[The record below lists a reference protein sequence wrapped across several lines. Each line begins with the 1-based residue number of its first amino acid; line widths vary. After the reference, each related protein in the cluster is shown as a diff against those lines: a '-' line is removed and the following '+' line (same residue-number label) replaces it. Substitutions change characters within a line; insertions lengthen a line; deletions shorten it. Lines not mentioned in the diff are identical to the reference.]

1 MAVNIGP
8 RIGIDGEAQYRKELS
23 NIIQQ
28 QKTLQSEMNAVT
40 SSFSKNTTA
49 EEKNTAVSKIL
60 AEQVKVQKERVEQ
73 LAAMLQKSAEKYG
86 ENDTKT
92 LKWKEAVNSATS
104 ELNKME
110 RELEESS
117 KSTDNLGDALEG
129 AEKGAF
135 SFGDALKAN
144 VLAQAIVDGVKRLA
158 SAIKDMAGDFI
169 DTAAAVKAEA
179 SQFSQTFGDFSDDAT
194 AAIDR
199 VANESGILDT
209 RLNNLGTQ
217 IYAFARA
224 SGGSAEESMALMEKA
239 LQATA
244 DSAAYYD
251 RSLEDTAES
260 LQSFLKGNYE
270 NDAALGLSATETTRN
285 AAAMELFGQKFNDL
299 TEIQKQKTLLQMV
312 LDAQELSGAMGQ
324 AAREADGWEN
334 VQGNLNEAWRQFQ
347 ANVGTPFLES
357 LAPLVQNIT
366 EAFQDWQNS
375 VDWSAFSASVSG
387 VLKFLVDNGNLIIS
401 IITGIAA
408 GFVAWNVASM
418 IMTVITAIKGFVTA
432 LQAGKTA
439 MQALNIAMNANP
451 FVLIATLIAGVVAAL
466 ITLWNTNENFRN
478 GVIEIW
484 ENVKEFISGVVT
496 AIVEFFTVTIPNAF
510 NAVIDFV
517 KTNWQALLMLLVNPF
532 AGAFKLLYDNCEGFR
547 NVVDN
552 MVQRVK
558 DAFSNM
564 LEKVKEI
571 AHNIGDAVK
580 NGIQLAVDFITSL
593 PGKALQWG
601 RDFIQGFVDGIRSM
615 ISSVIDAVK
624 GIANTVA
631 DWLHFS
637 RPEKGPLR
645 EYESWMPD
653 MINGMVA
660 GIQANEYKL
669 SNAVGSM
676 ASGVAGASA
685 GTLNAT
691 YNMTVNGVAGQDINA
706 LSNIIMR
713 KIQSATER
721 KGSIWK

>member
-60 AEQVKVQKERVEQ
+60 AEQVKVQKDRVEQ

-158 SAIKDMAGDFI
+158 SAVKDMAGDFI

-179 SQFSQTFGDFSDDAT
+179 SQFSQTFGDLSDDAT
-194 AAIDR
+194 AAIGR

-224 SGGSAEESMALMEKA
+224 SGGSAEESMVLMEKA

-244 DSAAYYD
+244 DAAAYYD

-270 NDAALGLSATETTRN
+270 NDAALGLSATEATRN
-285 AAAMELFGQKFNDL
+285 AAAMELFGQKFNNL
-299 TEIQKQKTLLQMV
+299 TEIQKQQTLLQMV
-312 LDAQELSGAMGQ
+312 LDAQKLSGAMGQ

-347 ANVGTPFLES
+347 ANVGAPFLES
-357 LAPLVQNIT
+357 LVPLVQNIT
-366 EAFQDWQNS
+366 AAFQDWQNS

-387 VLKFLVDNGNLIIS
+387 VLNFLVDNGNLIVS

-439 MQALNIAMNANP
+439 MQALNITMNANP

-478 GVIEIW
+478 GVIKIW

-510 NAVIDFV
+510 NAVIEFV

-593 PGKALQWG
+593 PGKAIQWG

-615 ISSVIDAVK
+615 IGSVIDAVK

-631 DWLHFS
+631 EWLHFS

-653 MINGMVA
+653 MINGMVS
-660 GIQANEYKL
+660 GIKANEYKL

-676 ASGVAGASA
+676 ASGVAGAST

>member
-117 KSTDNLGDALEG
+117 KSTDNLGDAFG
-129 AEKGAF
+129 DAEKGAF

-224 SGGSAEESMALMEKA
+224 SGGSAEESMVLMEKA

-299 TEIQKQKTLLQMV
+299 TEIQKQQTLLQMV
-312 LDAQELSGAMGQ
+312 LDAQKLSGAMGQ

-347 ANVGTPFLES
+347 ANVGAPFLES
-357 LAPLVQNIT
+357 LVPLVQNIT
-366 EAFQDWQNS
+366 AAFQDWQNS
-375 VDWSAFSASVSG
+375 VDWGAFSASVSG
-387 VLKFLVDNGNLIIS
+387 VLNFLVDNGNLIVS
-401 IITGIAA
+401 IISGIAA

-510 NAVIDFV
+510 NAVIEFV

-547 NVVDN
+547 NIVDN

-631 DWLHFS
+631 EWLHFS

-653 MINGMVA
+653 MIDGMVS
-660 GIQANEYKL
+660 GIKANEYKL

-676 ASGVAGASA
+676 ASGVAGSSA

>member
-117 KSTDNLGDALEG
+117 KSTDNLGDAFG
-129 AEKGAF
+129 DAEKGAF

-224 SGGSAEESMALMEKA
+224 SGGSAEESMVLMEKA

-299 TEIQKQKTLLQMV
+299 TEIQKQQTLLQMV

-334 VQGNLNEAWRQFQ
+334 IQGNLNEAWRQFQ

-357 LAPLVQNIT
+357 LVPLVQNIT
-366 EAFQDWQNS
+366 AAFQDWQNS
-375 VDWSAFSASVSG
+375 VDWGAFSASVSS
-387 VLKFLVDNGNLIIS
+387 VFKFLVDNGNLIVS
-401 IITGIAA
+401 IITGIAS

-478 GVIEIW
+478 GVINIW

-510 NAVIDFV
+510 NAVIEFV
-517 KTNWQALLMLLVNPF
+517 KTNWQALLLLLVNPF

-580 NGIQLAVDFITSL
+580 NGIQVAVDFITSL

-660 GIQANEYKL
+660 GIQSNEYKL

>member
-1 MAVNIGP
+1 MSINIGP
-8 RIGIDGEAQYRKELS
+8 KIGIDGEAQYRKELS

-144 VLAQAIVDGVKRLA
+144 ILAQAIVDGVKRLA

-179 SQFSQTFGDFSDDAT
+179 SQFSQTFGDLSDDAT

-199 VANESGILDT
+199 VANASGILDT

-224 SGGSAEESMALMEKA
+224 SGGSAEESMILMEKA

-285 AAAMELFGQKFNDL
+285 AAAMELFGKKFNDL
-299 TEIQKQKTLLQMV
+299 TEIQKQQTLLQMV
-312 LDAQELSGAMGQ
+312 LDAQKLSGAMGQ

-347 ANVGTPFLES
+347 ANVGAPFLES
-357 LAPLVQNIT
+357 LVPLVQNIT
-366 EAFQDWQNS
+366 AAFQDWQNS
-375 VDWSAFSASVSG
+375 VDWGAFSASVSG
-387 VLKFLVDNGNLIIS
+387 VLNFLVDNGNLIVS

-478 GVIEIW
+478 GVITIW

-517 KTNWQALLMLLVNPF
+517 KTNWQALLLLLVNPF

-631 DWLHFS
+631 EWLHFS

-653 MINGMVA
+653 MIDGMVS
-660 GIQANEYKL
+660 GIKANEYKL

>member
-209 RLNNLGTQ
+209 RLNSLGTQ

-224 SGGSAEESMALMEKA
+224 SGGSAEESMVLMEKA

-366 EAFQDWQNS
+366 AAFQDWQNS

-387 VLKFLVDNGNLIIS
+387 VLNFLVDNGNLIVS

>member
-1 MAVNIGP
+1 MAINIGP
-8 RIGIDGEAQYRKELS
+8 KIGIDGEAQYRKELS

-28 QKTLQSEMNAVT
+28 QKTLQSEMNVVT
-40 SSFSKNTTA
+40 SSFAKNTTA

-117 KSTDNLGDALEG
+117 KSTDNLGDAFG
-129 AEKGAF
+129 DAEKGAF

-158 SAIKDMAGDFI
+158 SAVKDMAGDFI

-199 VANESGILDT
+199 VANASGILDT

-224 SGGSAEESMALMEKA
+224 SGGSAEESMVLMEKA

-299 TEIQKQKTLLQMV
+299 TEIQKQQTLLQMV
-312 LDAQELSGAMGQ
+312 LDAQKLSGAMGQ

-334 VQGNLNEAWRQFQ
+334 VQGNLNESWRQFQ
-347 ANVGTPFLES
+347 ANVGAPFLES
-357 LAPLVQNIT
+357 LVPLVQNIT
-366 EAFQDWQNS
+366 AAFQDWQNS
-375 VDWSAFSASVSG
+375 VDWGAFSASVSS
-387 VLKFLVDNGNLIIS
+387 VLNFLVDNGNLIVS

-451 FVLIATLIAGVVAAL
+451 FVLIATLIAGVVSAL

-478 GVIEIW
+478 GVIKIW

-510 NAVIDFV
+510 NAVIEFV

-580 NGIQLAVDFITSL
+580 NGIQSAVDFITSL

-631 DWLHFS
+631 EWLHFS

-653 MINGMVA
+653 MINGMVS
-660 GIQANEYKL
+660 GIKANEYKL

>member
-60 AEQVKVQKERVEQ
+60 ADQVKVQKERVEQ
-73 LAAMLQKSAEKYG
+73 LSAMLQKSAEKYG

-117 KSTDNLGDALEG
+117 KSTDNLGDAFG
-129 AEKGAF
+129 DAEKGAF

-199 VANESGILDT
+199 VANASGILDT

-224 SGGSAEESMALMEKA
+224 SGGSAEESMVLMEKA

-299 TEIQKQKTLLQMV
+299 TEIQKQQTLLQMV
-312 LDAQELSGAMGQ
+312 LDAQKLSGAMGQ

-347 ANVGTPFLES
+347 ANVGAPFLES
-357 LAPLVQNIT
+357 LVPLVQNIT
-366 EAFQDWQNS
+366 AAFQDWQNS
-375 VDWSAFSASVSG
+375 VDWGAFSASVSG
-387 VLKFLVDNGNLIIS
+387 VLNFLVDNGNLIVS

-408 GFVAWNVASM
+408 GFVSWNVASM

-432 LQAGKTA
+432 LQAGQTA

-478 GVIEIW
+478 GVIKIW

-510 NAVIDFV
+510 NAVIEFV

-580 NGIQLAVDFITSL
+580 NGIQSAVDFITSL

-615 ISSVIDAVK
+615 ISSVINAVK

-631 DWLHFS
+631 EWLHFS

>member
-117 KSTDNLGDALEG
+117 KSTDNLGDAFG
-129 AEKGAF
+129 DAEKGAF

-209 RLNNLGTQ
+209 RLNSLGTQ

-224 SGGSAEESMALMEKA
+224 SGGSAEESMVLMEKA

-285 AAAMELFGQKFNDL
+285 AAAMELFGKKFNDL
-299 TEIQKQKTLLQMV
+299 TEIQKQQTLLQMV
-312 LDAQELSGAMGQ
+312 LDAQKLSGAMGQ

-347 ANVGTPFLES
+347 ANVGAPFLES
-357 LAPLVQNIT
+357 LVPLVQNIT
-366 EAFQDWQNS
+366 AAFQDWQNS
-375 VDWSAFSASVSG
+375 VNWGAFSASVSS
-387 VLKFLVDNGNLIIS
+387 VFKFLVDNGNLIVS
-401 IITGIAA
+401 IIAGIAS

-615 ISSVIDAVK
+615 INSVIDAVK

-653 MINGMVA
+653 MINGMVS
-660 GIQANEYKL
+660 GIKANEYKL

-676 ASGVAGASA
+676 ASGVAGAST

>member
-1 MAVNIGP
+1 MAINIGP
-8 RIGIDGEAQYRKELS
+8 KIGIDGEAQYRKELS

-28 QKTLQSEMNAVT
+28 QKTLQSEMNVVT
-40 SSFSKNTTA
+40 SSFAKNTTA

-73 LAAMLQKSAEKYG
+73 LAAMLQKSTEKYG

-117 KSTDNLGDALEG
+117 KSTDNLGDALG
-129 AEKGAF
+129 DAEKGAF

-144 VLAQAIVDGVKRLA
+144 VLAQAIIDGIKRLA

-224 SGGSAEESMALMEKA
+224 SGGSAEESMVLMEKA

-260 LQSFLKGNYE
+260 LKSFLKGNYE

-299 TEIQKQKTLLQMV
+299 TEIQKQQTLLQMV
-312 LDAQELSGAMGQ
+312 LDAQKLSGAMGQ

-347 ANVGTPFLES
+347 ANVGAPFLES
-357 LAPLVQNIT
+357 LVPLVQNIT
-366 EAFQDWQNS
+366 AAFQDWQNS

-387 VLKFLVDNGNLIIS
+387 VLNFLVDNGNLIVS
-401 IITGIAA
+401 IIAGIAS

-478 GVIEIW
+478 GVIKIW

-510 NAVIDFV
+510 NAVIEFV
-517 KTNWQALLMLLVNPF
+517 KTNWQALLMFLVNPF

-580 NGIQLAVDFITSL
+580 NGIQSAVDFITSL

>member
-1 MAVNIGP
+1 M
-8 RIGIDGEAQYRKELS
+8 
-23 NIIQQ
+23 
-28 QKTLQSEMNAVT
+28 
-40 SSFSKNTTA
+40 
-49 EEKNTAVSKIL
+49 
-60 AEQVKVQKERVEQ
+60 
-73 LAAMLQKSAEKYG
+73 
-86 ENDTKT
+86 
-92 LKWKEAVNSATS
+92 
-104 ELNKME
+104 
-110 RELEESS
+110 
-117 KSTDNLGDALEG
+117 
-129 AEKGAF
+129 
-135 SFGDALKAN
+135 
-144 VLAQAIVDGVKRLA
+144 
-158 SAIKDMAGDFI
+158 
-169 DTAAAVKAEA
+169 
-179 SQFSQTFGDFSDDAT
+179 
-194 AAIDR
+194 
-199 VANESGILDT
+199 
-209 RLNNLGTQ
+209 
-217 IYAFARA
+217 ARA
-224 SGGSAEESMALMEKA
+224 SGGSAEESMVLMEKA

-299 TEIQKQKTLLQMV
+299 TEIQKQQTLLQMV
-312 LDAQELSGAMGQ
+312 LDAQKLSGAMGQ

-347 ANVGTPFLES
+347 ANVGAPFLES
-357 LAPLVQNIT
+357 LVPLVQNIT
-366 EAFQDWQNS
+366 AAFQGWQNS
-375 VDWSAFSASVSG
+375 VDWGAFSASVSS
-387 VLKFLVDNGNLIIS
+387 VLNFLVDNGNLIVS
-401 IITGIAA
+401 IITGIAS

-439 MQALNIAMNANP
+439 MQALNITMNANP

-580 NGIQLAVDFITSL
+580 NGIQSAVDFITSL

-615 ISSVIDAVK
+615 ISSVINAVK

-631 DWLHFS
+631 EWLHFS

-653 MINGMVA
+653 MINGMVS
-660 GIQANEYKL
+660 GIKANEYKL

>member
-1 MAVNIGP
+1 MAINIGP
-8 RIGIDGEAQYRKELS
+8 KIGIDGEAQYRKELS

-117 KSTDNLGDALEG
+117 KSTDNLGDAFG
-129 AEKGAF
+129 DAEKGAF

-224 SGGSAEESMALMEKA
+224 SGGSAEESMVLMEKA

-299 TEIQKQKTLLQMV
+299 TEIQKQQTLLQMV
-312 LDAQELSGAMGQ
+312 LDAQKLSGAMGQ

-347 ANVGTPFLES
+347 ANVGAPFLES
-357 LAPLVQNIT
+357 LVPLVQNIT
-366 EAFQDWQNS
+366 AAFQDWKNS
-375 VDWSAFSASVSG
+375 VDWGAFSASVSG
-387 VLKFLVDNGNLIIS
+387 VLNFLVDNGNLIVS
-401 IITGIAA
+401 IIAGIAA

-510 NAVIDFV
+510 NAVIEFV

-532 AGAFKLLYDNCEGFR
+532 AGSFKLLYDNCEGFR

-653 MINGMVA
+653 MIDGMVS
-660 GIQANEYKL
+660 GIKANEYKL

-676 ASGVAGASA
+676 ASGVAGAST

>member
-28 QKTLQSEMNAVT
+28 QKTLQSEMNVVT
-40 SSFSKNTTA
+40 SSFAKNTTA

-60 AEQVKVQKERVEQ
+60 AEQVKLQKERVEQ

-117 KSTDNLGDALEG
+117 KSTDNLGDAFVD

-158 SAIKDMAGDFI
+158 SAVKDMAGDFI

-179 SQFSQTFGDFSDDAT
+179 SQFSQTFGDLSDDAT
-194 AAIDR
+194 AAIGR

-224 SGGSAEESMALMEKA
+224 SGGSSEESMVLMEKA

-244 DSAAYYD
+244 DAAAYYD

-260 LQSFLKGNYE
+260 LQSFLKGNYA

-299 TEIQKQKTLLQMV
+299 TEIQKQQTLLQMV

-334 VQGNLNEAWRQFQ
+334 VQGNLNEVWRQFQ

-357 LAPLVQNIT
+357 LVPLVQNIT
-366 EAFQDWQNS
+366 AAFQDWQNS
-375 VDWSAFSASVSG
+375 VDWGAFSASVSG
-387 VLKFLVDNGNLIIS
+387 VLNFLVDNGNLIVS

-439 MQALNIAMNANP
+439 MQALNITMNANP

-478 GVIEIW
+478 GVIKIW

-510 NAVIDFV
+510 NAVIEFV

-653 MINGMVA
+653 MIDGMVS
-660 GIQANEYKL
+660 GIKANEYKI

-676 ASGVAGASA
+676 ASGVAGAST

>member
-1 MAVNIGP
+1 MSINIGP
-8 RIGIDGEAQYRKELS
+8 KIGIDGEAQYRKELS

-144 VLAQAIVDGVKRLA
+144 ILAQAIVDGVKRLA

-179 SQFSQTFGDFSDDAT
+179 SQFSQTFGDLSDDAT

-199 VANESGILDT
+199 VANASGILDT

-224 SGGSAEESMALMEKA
+224 SGGSAEESMILMEKA

-285 AAAMELFGQKFNDL
+285 AAAMDLFGQKFNDL
-299 TEIQKQKTLLQMV
+299 TEIQKQQTLLQMV
-312 LDAQELSGAMGQ
+312 LDAQKLSGAMGQ

-347 ANVGTPFLES
+347 ANVGAPFLES
-357 LAPLVQNIT
+357 LVPLVQNIT
-366 EAFQDWQNS
+366 AAFQDWQNS
-375 VDWSAFSASVSG
+375 VDWGAFSASVSG
-387 VLKFLVDNGNLIIS
+387 VLNFLVDNGNLIVS

-478 GVIEIW
+478 GVITIW

-517 KTNWQALLMLLVNPF
+517 KTNWQALLLLLVNPF

-653 MINGMVA
+653 MIDGMVS
-660 GIQANEYKL
+660 GIKANEYKL

>member
-1 MAVNIGP
+1 MAINIGP
-8 RIGIDGEAQYRKELS
+8 KIGIDGEAQYRKELS

-28 QKTLQSEMNAVT
+28 QKTLQSEMNVVT
-40 SSFSKNTTA
+40 SSFAKNTTA

-104 ELNKME
+104 ELNK
-110 RELEESS
+110 
-117 KSTDNLGDALEG
+117 LGDAFG
-129 AEKGAF
+129 DAEKGAF

-169 DTAAAVKAEA
+169 DTAASVKAEA

-224 SGGSAEESMALMEKA
+224 SGGSAEESMVLMEKA

-299 TEIQKQKTLLQMV
+299 TEIQKQQTLLQMV
-312 LDAQELSGAMGQ
+312 LDAQKLSGAMGQ

-347 ANVGTPFLES
+347 ANVGAPFLES
-357 LAPLVQNIT
+357 LVPLVQNIT
-366 EAFQDWQNS
+366 AAFQDWQNS
-375 VDWSAFSASVSG
+375 VDWGAFSASVSS
-387 VLKFLVDNGNLIIS
+387 VLKFLVDNGNLIVS

-418 IMTVITAIKGFVTA
+418 IMTIITAIKGFVTA

-478 GVIEIW
+478 GVIKIW

-517 KTNWQALLMLLVNPF
+517 KTNWQALLLLLVNPF

-631 DWLHFS
+631 EWLHFS

-653 MINGMVA
+653 MIDGMVS
-660 GIQANEYKL
+660 GIKANEYKL

>member
-73 LAAMLQKSAEKYG
+73 LSAMLQKSAEKYG

-117 KSTDNLGDALEG
+117 KSTDNLGDSLEG

-224 SGGSAEESMALMEKA
+224 SGGSAEESMVLMEKA

-299 TEIQKQKTLLQMV
+299 TEIQKQQTLLQMV

-324 AAREADGWEN
+324 AAREANGWEN

-347 ANVGTPFLES
+347 ANVGAPFLES
-357 LAPLVQNIT
+357 LVPLVQNIT
-366 EAFQDWQNS
+366 AAFQDWQNS
-375 VDWSAFSASVSG
+375 VDWGAFSASVSG
-387 VLKFLVDNGNLIIS
+387 VLNFLVDNGNLIVS

-653 MINGMVA
+653 MIDGMVS
-660 GIQANEYKL
+660 GIKANEYKL

-676 ASGVAGASA
+676 ASGVAGSSA

>member
-49 EEKNTAVSKIL
+49 EEKNNAVSKVL

-117 KSTDNLGDALEG
+117 NSTDNLGDALEG

-158 SAIKDMAGDFI
+158 SAVKDMAGDFI

-179 SQFSQTFGDFSDDAT
+179 SQFSQTFGDLSDDAT
-194 AAIDR
+194 AAIGR
-199 VANESGILDT
+199 VANSSGILDT

-224 SGGSAEESMALMEKA
+224 SGGSTEESMVLMEKA

-244 DSAAYYD
+244 DAAAYYD
-251 RSLEDTAES
+251 RSLDDTAES
-260 LQSFLKGNYE
+260 LQSFLKGNYA

-299 TEIQKQKTLLQMV
+299 TEIQKQQTLLQMV
-312 LDAQELSGAMGQ
+312 LDAQKLSGAMGQ

-347 ANVGTPFLES
+347 ANVGAPFLES
-357 LAPLVQNIT
+357 LVPLVQNIT
-366 EAFQDWQNS
+366 AAFQDWQNS
-375 VDWSAFSASVSG
+375 VDWGAFSASVSG
-387 VLKFLVDNGNLIIS
+387 VFNFLVDNGNLIVS

-418 IMTVITAIKGFVTA
+418 IMTVITAIKGFATA
-432 LQAGKTA
+432 LQAGQTA
-439 MQALNIAMNANP
+439 MQALNITMNANP

-478 GVIEIW
+478 GVINIW

-510 NAVIDFV
+510 NAVIEFV

-653 MINGMVA
+653 MIDGMVS
-660 GIQANEYKL
+660 GIKANEYKL

-676 ASGVAGASA
+676 ASGVAGSST

>member
-117 KSTDNLGDALEG
+117 KSTDNLGDAFG
-129 AEKGAF
+129 DAEKGAF

-158 SAIKDMAGDFI
+158 SAVKDMAGDFI

-299 TEIQKQKTLLQMV
+299 TEIQKQQTLLQMV
-312 LDAQELSGAMGQ
+312 LDAQKLSGAMGQ

-347 ANVGTPFLES
+347 ANVGAPFLES

-375 VDWSAFSASVSG
+375 VDWGAFSASVSG
-387 VLKFLVDNGNLIIS
+387 VLNFLVDNGNLIVS

-432 LQAGKTA
+432 LQAGKTV

-580 NGIQLAVDFITSL
+580 KGIQLAVDFITSL

-631 DWLHFS
+631 EWLHFS

-653 MINGMVA
+653 MIDGMVS
-660 GIQANEYKL
+660 GIKANEYKL

-676 ASGVAGASA
+676 ASGVAGAST

>member
-1 MAVNIGP
+1 MAINIGP
-8 RIGIDGEAQYRKELS
+8 KIGIDGEAQYRKELS

-28 QKTLQSEMNAVT
+28 QKTLQSEMNVVT
-40 SSFSKNTTA
+40 SSFAKNTTA
-49 EEKNTAVSKIL
+49 EEKNTEVSKIL

-117 KSTDNLGDALEG
+117 KSTDNLGDALG
-129 AEKGAF
+129 DAEKGAF

-158 SAIKDMAGDFI
+158 SAVKDMAGDFI

-199 VANESGILDT
+199 VANASGILDT

-224 SGGSAEESMALMEKA
+224 SGGSAEESMILMEKA

-260 LQSFLKGNYE
+260 LQSFLKGNYA

-299 TEIQKQKTLLQMV
+299 TEIQKQQTLLQMV
-312 LDAQELSGAMGQ
+312 LDAQKLSGAMGQ

-347 ANVGTPFLES
+347 ANVGAPFLES
-357 LAPLVQNIT
+357 LVPLVQNIT
-366 EAFQDWQNS
+366 AAFQDWQNS
-375 VDWSAFSASVSG
+375 VDWSAFSASVSS
-387 VLKFLVDNGNLIIS
+387 VLNFLVDNGNLIVS

-478 GVIEIW
+478 GVIKIW

-631 DWLHFS
+631 EWLHFS

>member
-1 MAVNIGP
+1 MAINIGP
-8 RIGIDGEAQYRKELS
+8 KIGIDGEAQYRKELS

-28 QKTLQSEMNAVT
+28 QKTLQSEMNVVT
-40 SSFSKNTTA
+40 SSFAKNTTA
-49 EEKNTAVSKIL
+49 EEKNKAVSKVL

-117 KSTDNLGDALEG
+117 KSTDNLGDAFG
-129 AEKGAF
+129 DAEKGAF

-158 SAIKDMAGDFI
+158 SAVKDMAGDFI

-179 SQFSQTFGDFSDDAT
+179 SQFSQTFGDLSDDAT
-194 AAIDR
+194 AAIGR
-199 VANESGILDT
+199 VANASGIFDT

-224 SGGSAEESMALMEKA
+224 SGGSTEESMVLMEKA

-244 DSAAYYD
+244 DAAAYYD

-260 LQSFLKGNYE
+260 LQSFLKGNYA

-299 TEIQKQKTLLQMV
+299 TEIQKQQTLLQMV
-312 LDAQELSGAMGQ
+312 LDAQKLSGAMGQ

-347 ANVGTPFLES
+347 ANVGAPFLES
-357 LAPLVQNIT
+357 LVPLVQNIT
-366 EAFQDWQNS
+366 AAFQDWQNS
-375 VDWSAFSASVSG
+375 VDWGAFSSSVSS
-387 VLKFLVDNGNLIIS
+387 VFNFLVDNGNLIVS

-439 MQALNIAMNANP
+439 MQALNITMNANP

-478 GVIEIW
+478 GVIKIW

-510 NAVIDFV
+510 NAVIEFV

-653 MINGMVA
+653 MIDGMVS
-660 GIQANEYKL
+660 GIKANEYKL

-676 ASGVAGASA
+676 ASGVAGSSTR
-685 GTLNAT
+685 TLNAT

>member
-1 MAVNIGP
+1 MAINIGP
-8 RIGIDGEAQYRKELS
+8 KIGIDGEAQYRKEIS

-28 QKTLQSEMNAVT
+28 QKTLQSEMNVVT
-40 SSFSKNTTA
+40 SSFAKNTTA

-117 KSTDNLGDALEG
+117 KSTDNLGDAFG
-129 AEKGAF
+129 DAEKGAF

-224 SGGSAEESMALMEKA
+224 SGGSAEESMVLMEKA

-299 TEIQKQKTLLQMV
+299 TEIQKQQTLLQMV
-312 LDAQELSGAMGQ
+312 LDAQKLSGAMGQ

-347 ANVGTPFLES
+347 ANVGAPFLES
-357 LAPLVQNIT
+357 LVPLVQNIT
-366 EAFQDWQNS
+366 AAFQDWQNS
-375 VDWSAFSASVSG
+375 IDWVAFSASVSG
-387 VLKFLVDNGNLIIS
+387 VLNFLVDNGNLIVS

-478 GVIEIW
+478 GVIKIW

-593 PGKALQWG
+593 PGKAIQWG

-631 DWLHFS
+631 EWLHFS

-653 MINGMVA
+653 MIDGMVS

-676 ASGVAGASA
+676 ASGVAGSSTR
-685 GTLNAT
+685 TLNAT

>member
-1 MAVNIGP
+1 MAINIGP
-8 RIGIDGEAQYRKELS
+8 KIGIDGEAQYRKELS

-49 EEKNTAVSKIL
+49 EEKNTAVSKNL

-73 LAAMLQKSAEKYG
+73 LSAMLQKSAEKYG

-110 RELEESS
+110 REL
-117 KSTDNLGDALEG
+117 GD

-158 SAIKDMAGDFI
+158 SAVKDMAGDFI

-179 SQFSQTFGDFSDDAT
+179 SQFSQTFGDLSDDAT
-194 AAIDR
+194 AAIGR

-224 SGGSAEESMALMEKA
+224 SGGSSEESMVLMEKA

-244 DSAAYYD
+244 DAAAYYD

-260 LQSFLKGNYE
+260 LQSFLKGNYA

-299 TEIQKQKTLLQMV
+299 TEIQKQQTLLQMV

-334 VQGNLNEAWRQFQ
+334 VQGNLNEVWRQFQ

-357 LAPLVQNIT
+357 LVPLVQNIT
-366 EAFQDWQNS
+366 AAFQDWQNS
-375 VDWSAFSASVSG
+375 VDWGAFSSSVSS
-387 VLKFLVDNGNLIIS
+387 VFNFLVDNGNLIVS

-439 MQALNIAMNANP
+439 MQALNITMNANP

-478 GVIEIW
+478 GVIKIW

-510 NAVIDFV
+510 NAVIEFV
-517 KTNWQALLMLLVNPF
+517 KTNWQALLLLLVNPF

-615 ISSVIDAVK
+615 ISSVINAVK

-653 MINGMVA
+653 MIDGMVS
-660 GIQANEYKL
+660 GIKANEYKL

-676 ASGVAGASA
+676 ASGVAGSSTR
-685 GTLNAT
+685 TLNAT

>member
-117 KSTDNLGDALEG
+117 KSTDNLGDAFG
-129 AEKGAF
+129 DAEKGTF

-179 SQFSQTFGDFSDDAT
+179 SQFSQTFGDLSDDAT
-194 AAIDR
+194 AAIGR

-224 SGGSAEESMALMEKA
+224 SGGSAEESMVLMEKA

-244 DSAAYYD
+244 DAAAYYD

-312 LDAQELSGAMGQ
+312 LDAQKLSGAMGQ

-347 ANVGTPFLES
+347 ANVGAPFLES
-357 LAPLVQNIT
+357 LVPLVQNIT
-366 EAFQDWQNS
+366 AAFQDWQNS
-375 VDWSAFSASVSG
+375 VDWGAFSASVSS
-387 VLKFLVDNGNLIIS
+387 VLNFLVDNGNLIVS
-401 IITGIAA
+401 IITGIAS

-478 GVIEIW
+478 GVIKIW

-517 KTNWQALLMLLVNPF
+517 KTNWQALLLLLVNPF

-631 DWLHFS
+631 EWLHFS

-653 MINGMVA
+653 MIDGMVS
-660 GIQANEYKL
+660 GIKANEYKL

-676 ASGVAGASA
+676 ASGVAGVSA

>member
-1 MAVNIGP
+1 MAINIGP

-28 QKTLQSEMNAVT
+28 QKTLQSEMNVVT
-40 SSFSKNTTA
+40 SSFAKNTTA

-60 AEQVKVQKERVEQ
+60 AEQIKVQKERVEQ

-117 KSTDNLGDALEG
+117 KSTDNLGDAFG
-129 AEKGAF
+129 DAEKGAF

-199 VANESGILDT
+199 VANASGILDT

-224 SGGSAEESMALMEKA
+224 SGGSAEESMVLMEKA

-260 LQSFLKGNYE
+260 LKSFLKGNYE

-299 TEIQKQKTLLQMV
+299 TEIQKQQTLLQMV
-312 LDAQELSGAMGQ
+312 LDAQKLSGAMGQ

-347 ANVGTPFLES
+347 ANVGAPFLES
-357 LAPLVQNIT
+357 LVPLVQNIT
-366 EAFQDWQNS
+366 AAFQDWQNS
-375 VDWSAFSASVSG
+375 VDWGAFSASVSG
-387 VLKFLVDNGNLIIS
+387 VLNFLVDNGNLIVS

-418 IMTVITAIKGFVTA
+418 IMTVITAINGFATA

-478 GVIEIW
+478 GVIKIW

-510 NAVIDFV
+510 NAVIEFV

-580 NGIQLAVDFITSL
+580 NGIKSAVDFITSL

-624 GIANTVA
+624 GIANTVS

-653 MINGMVA
+653 MIDGMVS
-660 GIQANEYKL
+660 GIKANEYKL

-676 ASGVAGASA
+676 TRGVAGASA

>member
-117 KSTDNLGDALEG
+117 KSTDNLGDAFG
-129 AEKGAF
+129 DAEKGAF

-224 SGGSAEESMALMEKA
+224 SGGSAEESMVLMEKA

-299 TEIQKQKTLLQMV
+299 TEIQKQQTLLQMV
-312 LDAQELSGAMGQ
+312 LDAQKLSGAMGQ

-347 ANVGTPFLES
+347 ANVGAPFLES
-357 LAPLVQNIT
+357 LVPLVQNIT
-366 EAFQDWQNS
+366 AAFQDWQNS
-375 VDWSAFSASVSG
+375 VDWGAFSASVSG
-387 VLKFLVDNGNLIIS
+387 VLNFLVDNGNLIVS

-418 IMTVITAIKGFVTA
+418 IMTVITAINGFVTA

-615 ISSVIDAVK
+615 ISSVINAVK

-631 DWLHFS
+631 EWLHFS

-653 MINGMVA
+653 MINGMVS
-660 GIQANEYKL
+660 GIKANEYKL

>member
-117 KSTDNLGDALEG
+117 KSTDNLGDAFG
-129 AEKGAF
+129 DAEKGAF

-158 SAIKDMAGDFI
+158 SAVKDMAGDFI
-169 DTAAAVKAEA
+169 GTAAAVKAEA

-224 SGGSAEESMALMEKA
+224 SGGSAEESMVLMEKA

-299 TEIQKQKTLLQMV
+299 TEIQKQQTLLQMV
-312 LDAQELSGAMGQ
+312 LDAQKLSGAMGQ

-357 LAPLVQNIT
+357 LVPLVQNIT
-366 EAFQDWQNS
+366 AAFQDWQNS
-375 VDWSAFSASVSG
+375 VDWGAFSDSVSS
-387 VLKFLVDNGNLIIS
+387 VLNFLVDNGNLIVS

-451 FVLIATLIAGVVAAL
+451 FVLIATLIAGVVATL

-645 EYESWMPD
+645 EYERWMPD
-653 MINGMVA
+653 MIDGMVS
-660 GIQANEYKL
+660 GIKANEYKL

-676 ASGVAGASA
+676 ASSVAGTST

>member
-1 MAVNIGP
+1 MAINIGP
-8 RIGIDGEAQYRKELS
+8 KIGIDGEAQYRKELS

-28 QKTLQSEMNAVT
+28 QKTLQSEMNVVT
-40 SSFSKNTTA
+40 SSFAKNTTA
-49 EEKNTAVSKIL
+49 EEKNKAVSKVL

-117 KSTDNLGDALEG
+117 KSTDNLGDAFG
-129 AEKGAF
+129 DAEKGAF

-158 SAIKDMAGDFI
+158 SAVKDMAGDFI

-179 SQFSQTFGDFSDDAT
+179 SQFSQTFGDLSDDAT
-194 AAIDR
+194 AAIGR
-199 VANESGILDT
+199 VANASGILDT
-209 RLNNLGTQ
+209 RLNNMGTQ

-224 SGGSAEESMALMEKA
+224 SGGSTEESMVLMEKA

-244 DSAAYYD
+244 DAAAYYD

-260 LQSFLKGNYE
+260 LQSFLKGNYA

-299 TEIQKQKTLLQMV
+299 TEIQKQQTLLQMV
-312 LDAQELSGAMGQ
+312 LDAQKLSGAMGQ

-347 ANVGTPFLES
+347 ANVGAPFLES
-357 LAPLVQNIT
+357 LVPLVQNIT
-366 EAFQDWQNS
+366 AAFQDWQNS
-375 VDWSAFSASVSG
+375 VDWGAFSASVSG
-387 VLKFLVDNGNLIIS
+387 VLNFLVDNGNLIVS

-439 MQALNIAMNANP
+439 MQALNITMNANP

-478 GVIEIW
+478 GVIKIW

>member
-1 MAVNIGP
+1 M
-8 RIGIDGEAQYRKELS
+8 
-23 NIIQQ
+23 
-28 QKTLQSEMNAVT
+28 
-40 SSFSKNTTA
+40 
-49 EEKNTAVSKIL
+49 
-60 AEQVKVQKERVEQ
+60 
-73 LAAMLQKSAEKYG
+73 
-86 ENDTKT
+86 
-92 LKWKEAVNSATS
+92 
-104 ELNKME
+104 
-110 RELEESS
+110 
-117 KSTDNLGDALEG
+117 
-129 AEKGAF
+129 
-135 SFGDALKAN
+135 
-144 VLAQAIVDGVKRLA
+144 
-158 SAIKDMAGDFI
+158 
-169 DTAAAVKAEA
+169 
-179 SQFSQTFGDFSDDAT
+179 
-194 AAIDR
+194 
-199 VANESGILDT
+199 
-209 RLNNLGTQ
+209 
-217 IYAFARA
+217 
-224 SGGSAEESMALMEKA
+224 
-239 LQATA
+239 
-244 DSAAYYD
+244 
-251 RSLEDTAES
+251 
-260 LQSFLKGNYE
+260 
-270 NDAALGLSATETTRN
+270 
-285 AAAMELFGQKFNDL
+285 
-299 TEIQKQKTLLQMV
+299 
-312 LDAQELSGAMGQ
+312 
-324 AAREADGWEN
+324 
-334 VQGNLNEAWRQFQ
+334 
-347 ANVGTPFLES
+347 
-357 LAPLVQNIT
+357 
-366 EAFQDWQNS
+366 
-375 VDWSAFSASVSG
+375 SG
-387 VLKFLVDNGNLIIS
+387 VLNFLVDNGNLIVS

-432 LQAGKTA
+432 LQAGQTA

-580 NGIQLAVDFITSL
+580 NGIQVAVDFITSL

-631 DWLHFS
+631 EWLHFS

-653 MINGMVA
+653 MINGMVS

>member
-49 EEKNTAVSKIL
+49 EEKNKAVSKVL

-117 KSTDNLGDALEG
+117 KSTDNLGDAFG
-129 AEKGAF
+129 DAEKGAF

-158 SAIKDMAGDFI
+158 SAVKDMAGDFI
-169 DTAAAVKAEA
+169 DTAAEVKAEA

-199 VANESGILDT
+199 VANASGILDT

-224 SGGSAEESMALMEKA
+224 SGGSAEESMILMEKA

-260 LQSFLKGNYE
+260 LQSFLKGNYA

-285 AAAMELFGQKFNDL
+285 AAAMELFGRKFNDL
-299 TEIQKQKTLLQMV
+299 TEIQKQQTLLQMV
-312 LDAQELSGAMGQ
+312 LDAQKLSGAMGQ

-357 LAPLVQNIT
+357 LVPLVQNIT
-366 EAFQDWQNS
+366 AAFQGWQNS
-375 VDWSAFSASVSG
+375 VDWGAFSASVSS
-387 VLKFLVDNGNLIIS
+387 VFNFLVDNGNLIVS

-432 LQAGKTA
+432 LQAGQTA

-478 GVIEIW
+478 GVIKIW

-580 NGIQLAVDFITSL
+580 KGIQLAVDFITSL

-631 DWLHFS
+631 EWLHFS

>member
-28 QKTLQSEMNAVT
+28 QKTLQAEMNAVT

-73 LAAMLQKSAEKYG
+73 LSAMLQKSAEKYG

-117 KSTDNLGDALEG
+117 KSTDNLGDAFG
-129 AEKGAF
+129 DAEKGAF

-158 SAIKDMAGDFI
+158 SAVKDMAGDFI

-179 SQFSQTFGDFSDDAT
+179 SQFSQTFGDLSDDAT
-194 AAIDR
+194 AAIER

-224 SGGSAEESMALMEKA
+224 SGGSSEESMVLMEKA

-244 DSAAYYD
+244 DAAAYYD

-260 LQSFLKGNYE
+260 LQSFLKGNYA

-299 TEIQKQKTLLQMV
+299 TEIQKQQTLLQMV

-334 VQGNLNEAWRQFQ
+334 VQGNLNEVWRQFQ

-357 LAPLVQNIT
+357 LVPLVQNIT
-366 EAFQDWQNS
+366 AAFQDWQNS
-375 VDWSAFSASVSG
+375 VDWGAFSASVSG
-387 VLKFLVDNGNLIIS
+387 VLNFLVDNGNLIVS

-439 MQALNIAMNANP
+439 MQALNITMNANP

-478 GVIEIW
+478 GVINIW

-593 PGKALQWG
+593 PGKAIQWG

-631 DWLHFS
+631 EWLHFS

-676 ASGVAGASA
+676 ASGVAGAST

>member
-117 KSTDNLGDALEG
+117 KSTDNLGDAFG
-129 AEKGAF
+129 DAEKGAF

-194 AAIDR
+194 AAIER

-209 RLNNLGTQ
+209 RLNSLGTQ

-224 SGGSAEESMALMEKA
+224 SGGSAEESMILMEKA

-299 TEIQKQKTLLQMV
+299 TEIQKQQTLLQMV

-347 ANVGTPFLES
+347 ANVGAPFLES
-357 LAPLVQNIT
+357 LVPLVQNIT
-366 EAFQDWQNS
+366 AAFQDWQNS
-375 VDWSAFSASVSG
+375 VDWSAFSASVSS
-387 VLKFLVDNGNLIIS
+387 VFKFLVDNGNLIVS
-401 IITGIAA
+401 IIAGIAA

-484 ENVKEFISGVVT
+484 ENVKEFISGVVS

-615 ISSVIDAVK
+615 INSVIDAVK

-645 EYESWMPD
+645 EYERWMPD
-653 MINGMVA
+653 MIDGMVS
-660 GIQANEYKL
+660 GIKANEYKL

-676 ASGVAGASA
+676 ASGVAGTST

>member
-1 MAVNIGP
+1 MAINIGP
-8 RIGIDGEAQYRKELS
+8 KIGIDGEAQYRKELS

-28 QKTLQSEMNAVT
+28 QKTLQSEMNVVT
-40 SSFSKNTTA
+40 SSFAKNTTA

-117 KSTDNLGDALEG
+117 KSTDNLGDAFG
-129 AEKGAF
+129 DAEKGAF

-158 SAIKDMAGDFI
+158 SAVKDMAGDFI

-199 VANESGILDT
+199 VANASGILDT

-224 SGGSAEESMALMEKA
+224 SGGSAEESMVLMEKA

-285 AAAMELFGQKFNDL
+285 AAAMELFGKKFNDL
-299 TEIQKQKTLLQMV
+299 TEIQKQQTLLQMV
-312 LDAQELSGAMGQ
+312 LDAQKLSGAMGQ

-347 ANVGTPFLES
+347 ANVGAPFLES
-357 LAPLVQNIT
+357 LVPLVQNIT
-366 EAFQDWQNS
+366 AAFQDWQNS
-375 VDWSAFSASVSG
+375 VDWGAFSASVSG
-387 VLKFLVDNGNLIIS
+387 ILNFLVDNGNLIVS

-478 GVIEIW
+478 GVIKIW

-510 NAVIDFV
+510 NAVIEFV

-601 RDFIQGFVDGIRSM
+601 RDFIQGFVDGIRYM

-631 DWLHFS
+631 EWLHFS

-653 MINGMVA
+653 MIDGMVS
-660 GIQANEYKL
+660 GIKANEYKL

-676 ASGVAGASA
+676 TSGVAGAST

>member
-1 MAVNIGP
+1 MAINIGP
-8 RIGIDGEAQYRKELS
+8 KIGIDGESQYRKELS

-28 QKTLQSEMNAVT
+28 QKTLQSEMNVVT
-40 SSFSKNTTA
+40 SSFAKNTTA

-199 VANESGILDT
+199 VANASGILDT

-224 SGGSAEESMALMEKA
+224 SGGSAEESMVLMEKA
-239 LQATA
+239 LQVTA

-285 AAAMELFGQKFNDL
+285 AAAMELFGQKFNNL
-299 TEIQKQKTLLQMV
+299 TEIQKQQTLLQMV
-312 LDAQELSGAMGQ
+312 LDAQKLSGAMGQ

-347 ANVGTPFLES
+347 ANVGAPFLES
-357 LAPLVQNIT
+357 LVPLVQNIT
-366 EAFQDWQNS
+366 AAFQDWQNS
-375 VDWSAFSASVSG
+375 VDWSAFSASVSS
-387 VLKFLVDNGNLIIS
+387 VLNFLVDNGNLIVS

-439 MQALNIAMNANP
+439 MQALNITMNANP

-478 GVIEIW
+478 GVIKIW

-580 NGIQLAVDFITSL
+580 NGIQSAVDFITSL

-615 ISSVIDAVK
+615 ISSVIDAIK

-653 MINGMVA
+653 MIDGMVS
-660 GIQANEYKL
+660 GIKANEYKL

>member
-1 MAVNIGP
+1 MAINIGP
-8 RIGIDGEAQYRKELS
+8 KIGIDGEAQYRKELS

-28 QKTLQSEMNAVT
+28 QKTLQSEMNVVT
-40 SSFSKNTTA
+40 SSFAKNTTA

-117 KSTDNLGDALEG
+117 KSTDNLGDALG
-129 AEKGAF
+129 DAEKGAF

-224 SGGSAEESMALMEKA
+224 SGGSAEESMVLMEKA

-299 TEIQKQKTLLQMV
+299 TEIQKQQTLLQMV
-312 LDAQELSGAMGQ
+312 LDAQKLSGAMGQ

-347 ANVGTPFLES
+347 ANVGAPFLES
-357 LAPLVQNIT
+357 LVPLVQNIT
-366 EAFQDWQNS
+366 AAFQDWQNS
-375 VDWSAFSASVSG
+375 VDWGAFSASVSS
-387 VLKFLVDNGNLIIS
+387 VLNFLVDNGNLIVS
-401 IITGIAA
+401 IITGIAS

-478 GVIEIW
+478 GVIKIW

-510 NAVIDFV
+510 NAVIEFV

-571 AHNIGDAVK
+571 AYNIGDAVK

-631 DWLHFS
+631 EWLHFS

-653 MINGMVA
+653 MIDGMVS
-660 GIQANEYKL
+660 GIKANEYKL

-676 ASGVAGASA
+676 ASGVAGSST

>member
-1 MAVNIGP
+1 MAINIGP
-8 RIGIDGEAQYRKELS
+8 KIGIDGEAQYRKELS

-28 QKTLQSEMNAVT
+28 QKTLQSEMNVVT
-40 SSFSKNTTA
+40 SSFAKNTTA
-49 EEKNTAVSKIL
+49 EEKNKAVSKVL

-117 KSTDNLGDALEG
+117 KSTDNLGDAFG
-129 AEKGAF
+129 DAEKGAF

-158 SAIKDMAGDFI
+158 SAVKDMAGDFI

-179 SQFSQTFGDFSDDAT
+179 SQFSQTFGDLSDDAT
-194 AAIDR
+194 AAIGR
-199 VANESGILDT
+199 VANASGILDT

-224 SGGSAEESMALMEKA
+224 SGGSTEESMVLMEKA

-244 DSAAYYD
+244 DAAAYYD

-260 LQSFLKGNYE
+260 LQSFLKGNYA

-299 TEIQKQKTLLQMV
+299 TEIQKQQTLLQMV
-312 LDAQELSGAMGQ
+312 LDAQKLSGAMGQ

-347 ANVGTPFLES
+347 ANVGAPFLES
-357 LAPLVQNIT
+357 LVPLVQNIT
-366 EAFQDWQNS
+366 AAFQDWQNS
-375 VDWSAFSASVSG
+375 VDWGAFSASVSG
-387 VLKFLVDNGNLIIS
+387 VLNFLVDNGNLIVS

-439 MQALNIAMNANP
+439 MQALNITMNANP

-478 GVIEIW
+478 GVIKIW

-510 NAVIDFV
+510 NAVIEFV

-615 ISSVIDAVK
+615 ISSVINAVK

-653 MINGMVA
+653 MIDGMVS
-660 GIQANEYKL
+660 GIKANEYKL

-676 ASGVAGASA
+676 ASGVAGSSTR
-685 GTLNAT
+685 TLNAT

>member
-49 EEKNTAVSKIL
+49 EEKNKAVSKVL

-117 KSTDNLGDALEG
+117 KSTDKLGDAFG
-129 AEKGAF
+129 DAEKGAF

-158 SAIKDMAGDFI
+158 SAVKDMAGDFI

-179 SQFSQTFGDFSDDAT
+179 SQFSQTFGDLSDDAT
-194 AAIDR
+194 AAIGR
-199 VANESGILDT
+199 VANASGILDT

-224 SGGSAEESMALMEKA
+224 SGGSTEESMVLMEKA

-244 DSAAYYD
+244 DAAAYYD

-260 LQSFLKGNYE
+260 LQSFLKGNYA

-299 TEIQKQKTLLQMV
+299 TEIQKQQTLLQMV
-312 LDAQELSGAMGQ
+312 LDAQKLSGAMGQ

-347 ANVGTPFLES
+347 ANVGAPFLES
-357 LAPLVQNIT
+357 LVPLVQNIT
-366 EAFQDWQNS
+366 AAFQDWQNS
-375 VDWSAFSASVSG
+375 VDWDAFSASVSG
-387 VLKFLVDNGNLIIS
+387 VFNFLVDNGNLIVS

-418 IMTVITAIKGFVTA
+418 IMTVITAIKGFATA
-432 LQAGKTA
+432 LQAGQTA
-439 MQALNIAMNANP
+439 MQALNITMNANP

-478 GVIEIW
+478 GVIKIW

-510 NAVIDFV
+510 NAVIEFV

-624 GIANTVA
+624 GIANTVS

-653 MINGMVA
+653 MIDGMVS
-660 GIQANEYKL
+660 GIKANEYKL

-676 ASGVAGASA
+676 ASGVAGASTR
-685 GTLNAT
+685 TLNAT

>member
-1 MAVNIGP
+1 MAINIGP
-8 RIGIDGEAQYRKELS
+8 KIGIDGEAQYRKELS

-28 QKTLQSEMNAVT
+28 QKTLQSEMNVVT
-40 SSFSKNTTA
+40 SSFAKNTTA

-117 KSTDNLGDALEG
+117 KSTDNLGDAFG
-129 AEKGAF
+129 DAEKGAF

-179 SQFSQTFGDFSDDAT
+179 SQFSQTFGDFSEDAT

-224 SGGSAEESMALMEKA
+224 SGGSAEESMVLMEKA

-244 DSAAYYD
+244 DAAAYYD

-299 TEIQKQKTLLQMV
+299 TEIQKQQTLLQMV
-312 LDAQELSGAMGQ
+312 LDAQKLSGAMGQ

-347 ANVGTPFLES
+347 ANVGAPFLES
-357 LAPLVQNIT
+357 LVPLVQNIT
-366 EAFQDWQNS
+366 AAFQDWQNS
-375 VDWSAFSASVSG
+375 VDWGAFSASVSS
-387 VLKFLVDNGNLIIS
+387 VLKFLVDNGNLIVS

-478 GVIEIW
+478 GVIKIW

-496 AIVEFFTVTIPNAF
+496 TIVEFFTVTIPNAF

-593 PGKALQWG
+593 PGKAIQWG

-615 ISSVIDAVK
+615 IGSVIDAVK

-631 DWLHFS
+631 EWLHFS

-653 MINGMVA
+653 MINGMVS
-660 GIQANEYKL
+660 GIKANEYKL

>member
-28 QKTLQSEMNAVT
+28 QKTLQAEMNAVT

-49 EEKNTAVSKIL
+49 EEKNKAVSKVL

-73 LAAMLQKSAEKYG
+73 LAVMLQKSAEKYG

-117 KSTDNLGDALEG
+117 KSTDNLGDAFG
-129 AEKGAF
+129 DAEKGAF

-158 SAIKDMAGDFI
+158 SAVKDMAGDFI

-179 SQFSQTFGDFSDDAT
+179 SQFSQTFGDLSDDAT
-194 AAIDR
+194 AAIGR

-224 SGGSAEESMALMEKA
+224 SGGSAEESMVLMEKA

-285 AAAMELFGQKFNDL
+285 AAAMELFGKKFNDL
-299 TEIQKQKTLLQMV
+299 TEIQKQQTLLQMV
-312 LDAQELSGAMGQ
+312 LGAQKLSGAMGQ

-347 ANVGTPFLES
+347 ANVGAPFLES
-357 LAPLVQNIT
+357 LVPLVQNIT
-366 EAFQDWQNS
+366 AAFQDWQNS

-387 VLKFLVDNGNLIIS
+387 VFNFLVDNGNLIVS
-401 IITGIAA
+401 IIAGIAA

-439 MQALNIAMNANP
+439 MQALNITMNANP

-510 NAVIDFV
+510 NAVIEFV
-517 KTNWQALLMLLVNPF
+517 KTNWQALLLLLVNPF

-653 MINGMVA
+653 MIDGMVS
-660 GIQANEYKL
+660 GIKANEYKI

-676 ASGVAGASA
+676 ASGVAGAST

>member
-1 MAVNIGP
+1 MAINIGP
-8 RIGIDGEAQYRKELS
+8 KIGIDGEAQYRKELS

-28 QKTLQSEMNAVT
+28 QKTLQSEMNVVT

-49 EEKNTAVSKIL
+49 EEKNKAVSKVL

-117 KSTDNLGDALEG
+117 NSTDNLGDALEG

-158 SAIKDMAGDFI
+158 SAVKDMAGDFI

-179 SQFSQTFGDFSDDAT
+179 SQFSQTFGDLSDDAT
-194 AAIDR
+194 AAIER

-224 SGGSAEESMALMEKA
+224 SGGSSEESMVLMEKA

-244 DSAAYYD
+244 DAAAYYD

-260 LQSFLKGNYE
+260 LQSFLKGNYA

-299 TEIQKQKTLLQMV
+299 TEIQKQQTLLQMV
-312 LDAQELSGAMGQ
+312 LDAQEISGAMGQ

-334 VQGNLNEAWRQFQ
+334 VQGNLNEVWRQFQ
-347 ANVGTPFLES
+347 ANVGTPFLEN
-357 LAPLVQNIT
+357 LVPLVQNIT
-366 EAFQDWQNS
+366 AAFQDWQNS
-375 VDWSAFSASVSG
+375 VDWGAFSASVSG
-387 VLKFLVDNGNLIIS
+387 VLNFLVDNGNLIVS

-439 MQALNIAMNANP
+439 MQALNITMNANP

-478 GVIEIW
+478 GVIKIW

-510 NAVIDFV
+510 NAVIEFV

-601 RDFIQGFVDGIRSM
+601 RDFIQGLVDGIRSM

-653 MINGMVA
+653 MIDGMVS
-660 GIQANEYKL
+660 GIKANEYKI

-676 ASGVAGASA
+676 ASGVAGASTR
-685 GTLNAT
+685 TLNAT

>member
-1 MAVNIGP
+1 MSINIGP
-8 RIGIDGEAQYRKELS
+8 KIGIDGEAQYRKELS

-144 VLAQAIVDGVKRLA
+144 ILAQAIVDGVKRLA

-179 SQFSQTFGDFSDDAT
+179 SQFSQTFGDLSDDAT

-199 VANESGILDT
+199 VANASGILDT

-224 SGGSAEESMALMEKA
+224 SGGSAEESMILMEKA

-285 AAAMELFGQKFNDL
+285 AAAMDLFGQKFNDL
-299 TEIQKQKTLLQMV
+299 TEIQKQQTLLQMV
-312 LDAQELSGAMGQ
+312 LDAQKLSGAMGQ

-347 ANVGTPFLES
+347 ANVGAPFLES
-357 LAPLVQNIT
+357 LVPLVQNIT
-366 EAFQDWQNS
+366 AAFQDWQNS
-375 VDWSAFSASVSG
+375 VDWGAFSASVSG
-387 VLKFLVDNGNLIIS
+387 VLNFLVDNGNLIVS

-478 GVIEIW
+478 GVITIW

-517 KTNWQALLMLLVNPF
+517 KTNWQALLLLLVNPF

-631 DWLHFS
+631 EWLHFS

-653 MINGMVA
+653 MIDGMVS
-660 GIQANEYKL
+660 GIKANEYKL